1 MDYKKIAI
9 ISLTFVLAYALKQK
23 FSNSE
28 FNELDEQGLNLSER
42 AYVNKL
48 IKHYKS
54 SARSANSADVNNKFT
69 FIYSALINNKF
80 IKKNN
85 TITLTIPYGAS
96 KVCFNFGFNEI

>member
-48 IKHYKS
+48 IKAYKS
-54 SARSANSADVNNKFT
+54 SARSANTAECMNQSV

-85 TITLTIPYGAS
+85 KITLTIPYGAS
-96 KVCFNFGFNEI
+96 KKCFNFGFNEI